1 MRERLTSSCALPPCA
16 GSEDFVSTINL
27 SSAENPSFADAHNG
41 LRVPAMVICPKS
53 HSKTQNDSDSARNL
67 RRILNWNYRRLGRDT
82 RRNGLHLIGIV
93 MYLCGFHLRIQKD
106 AQALYYVVDRH
117 ILNSSPIRNQKL
129 VCRSSPCF
137 RVSVVLFVP
146 LEIGFCWIPCRA
158 DQPEPIPIR
167 KMRLLE
173 HWHCRAT
180 VELQKRSR
188 KRGDGKTSNPLA
200 GAELR
205 MGKYSRSRPNSK
217 ANPLSCGAIH
227 D

>member
-1 MRERLTSSCALPPCA
+1 
-16 GSEDFVSTINL
+16 
-27 SSAENPSFADAHNG
+27 
-41 LRVPAMVICPKS
+41 MVICPKS

-129 VCRSSPCF
+129 VCRASPCF

-188 KRGDGKTSNPLA
+188 KRGDGRHRILLREPSFEWANILALGQTAKPTLYLAAPSMTNPTTSSTYSSVNPLW
-200 GAELR
+200 R
-205 MGKYSRSRPNSK
+205 MRKRM
-217 ANPLSCGAIH
+217 
-227 D
+227 

>member
-41 LRVPAMVICPKS
+41 LRVPAMVICP
-53 HSKTQNDSDSARNL
+53 R
-67 RRILNWNYRRLGRDT
+67 
-82 RRNGLHLIGIV
+82 LHLRGIV

-106 AQALYYVVDRH
+106 VQALYYVVDRH

-129 VCRSSPCF
+129 VCRASPCF